1 MYFKGEPLY
10 PFGYGLSYTT
20 FQYSN
25 IKTTTETLAKDGT
38 IMVSADVENSGQAA
52 GEEVVQLYVKDVQ
65 PDTDLRIR
73 MLSAF
78 ASEQLRGFQRVELK
92 PGQRK
97 TVQIPLPAKWLE
109 HWDMTRH
116 AFVLEPGRIELRV
129 GASSADIRLTKTI
142 AVGN

>member
-1 MYFKGEPLY
+1 
-10 PFGYGLSYTT
+10 
-20 FQYSN
+20 
-25 IKTTTETLAKDGT
+25 
-38 IMVSADVENSGQAA
+38 AA